1 MAASDAGYFV
11 FSTLSSCIRKGGN
24 LHVVETKKEAKNF
37 HKNFHDVIGRG
48 VGVEMKRH
56 TTYFHQQIELRV
68 APKKVV
74 EKPWTSP
81 NTGCFLSRS
90 LLLGAKKTNKKKL
103 KPFFP
108 NI

>member
-56 TTYFHQQIELRV
+56 TT
-68 APKKVV
+68 
-74 EKPWTSP
+74 
-81 NTGCFLSRS
+81 
-90 LLLGAKKTNKKKL
+90 
-103 KPFFP
+103 
-108 NI
+108 